1 MNPNDSD
8 LKPEWLK
15 ELQLKSW
22 EPEILLSGIVLY
34 GMFQV
39 PEVLDRFLLFFS
51 AEVYNDINAMDTLVA
66 LLKIGVYW
74 LIAGLILHLI
84 CRGFWVGL
92 VGLSYSF
99 PDGINLEK
107 LKFQP
112 KYLKKVKEVP
122 PFEQIIL
129 RVERVCSFI
138 YSVSFLLFMSLVG
151 TYLYATVVVVIPMAV
166 IIASL
171 DSAHLTAGSINLL
184 NRYGN
189 WAMILGFVGV
199 ADFITMGYFR
209 RFKFIAKIYWPFY
222 VLFNFL
228 TLANY
233 YRPTYFAI
241 VTNLKKRWL
250 FLFLLS
256 FAFISFVGIA
266 SIRDTTPDQYFSRL
280 NIWNSMDGN
289 LALEGFY
296 QDRPTKPSERIQI
309 PSDII
314 KDDVLRV
321 FIPST
326 INKEDS
332 LKKFIN
338 YDSIKTTD
346 TSSKKLGKYYL
357 KKMSEYY
364 RLTIADSTFTTKGYF
379 QNNKATRQKGYVCY
393 LNIGYLKEGLYE
405 LKLEGPKDMF
415 KDPVATVPFYKAN

>member
-112 KYLKKVKEVP
+112 KYLDKIKAVP

-129 RVERVCSFI
+129 KVERVCSFI
-138 YSVSFLLFMSLVG
+138 YSISFLLFMSLAG
-151 TYLYATVVVVIPMAV
+151 TYIYAIVLIVIPLA
-166 IIASL
+166 IIIGSL
-171 DSAHLTAGSINLL
+171 DSTHLTESTIQMLNSYGFWMMIAGLP
-184 NRYGN
+184 
-189 WAMILGFVGV
+189 GV
-199 ADFITMGYFR
+199 IDFITMGYFR
-209 RFKFIAKIYWPFY
+209 RYKLLAKLYWPFY
-222 VLFNFL
+222 QAFNFL

-256 FAFISFVGIA
+256 FAFISFVGMA
-266 SIRDTTPDQYFSRL
+266 SIRDSTPDQYFSRL
-280 NIWNSMDGN
+280 GIWNNSAGN
-289 LALEGFY
+289 LAVEGFY
-296 QDRPTKPSERIQI
+296 QDRATTPSIRIQI

-314 KDDVLRV
+314 KGNVLRV
-321 FIPST
+321 FIPSG
-326 INKEDS
+326 IKQEDS
-332 LKKFIN
+332 LKKFMN
-338 YDSIKTTD
+338 YDSISEVEKD
-346 TSSKKLGKYYL
+346 TYKLGQYYL
-357 KKMSEYY
+357 QKMSEYY
-364 RLTIADSTFTTKGYF
+364 RLTVTDTTLTAKGYF
-379 QNNKATRQKGYVCY
+379 QKNTSTRQKGYVCY
-393 LNIGYLKEGLYE
+393 LNISFLEEGLYE
-405 LKLEGPKDMF
+405 LKLEGPEDMF
-415 KDPVATVPFYKAN
+415 KDPIAIVPFYKAN